1 MSLRQGPIS
10 APRARGDAPEGVVER
25 VPLRLP
31 GETGVEAQRGG
42 REEKGGR
49 KRGKGKGRERE
60 RWRTGNGERRR
71 KGRDGESGTGKG
83 DGKGEMGNR
92 GRGKE
97 KERERWGTGNGES
110 GTGSREPGAGL
121 DESVG
126 EVVFVEDRGA
136 GGRENRQCR
145 HRFA

>member
-83 DGKGEMGNR
+83 EGEGEMGNR
-92 GRGKE
+92 ERGI
-97 KERERWGTGNGES
+97 GDGEP
-110 GTGSREPGAGL
+110 GTGSGL
-121 DESVG
+121 
-126 EVVFVEDRGA
+126 RRKCR
-136 GGRENRQCR
+136 GGRFRRGSRSRGSRESSMPPPLRLMCLR
-145 HRFA
+145 T